1 MPRSSKI
8 LVIDTATEYVYLSLV
23 IDGAEAGFA
32 YQNDI
37 NNHAVTVMPL
47 LDGILQA
54 SGVKLRELTEVVV
67 GIGPGSYT
75 GVRIG
80 VSIAKM
86 IGYLNGIPVSTVSTL
101 ALLASGS
108 SEPKIWSFIDARRG
122 NAFMACFEQRDGSL
136 IPTIPDS
143 LENIEAFQTRID
155 PGYAKTVSGKPDA
168 VKILNSGLTTPVANV
183 HELVPN
189 YLQVTEAERNKGKA

>member
-1 MPRSSKI
+1 MPGSSKI
-8 LVIDTATEYVYLSLV
+8 LVIDTATEFVYLSLV
-23 IDGAEAGFA
+23 IDGTEAGFA
-32 YQNDI
+32 YKNDV

-47 LDGILQA
+47 LDEILRA
-54 SGVKLRELTEVVV
+54 SGVKLRELTGVVV

-122 NAFMACFEQRDGSL
+122 NAFMACFEQRDGL
-136 IPTIPDS
+136 LVPTIPDT
-143 LENIEAFQTRID
+143 LENIESFRNRID
-155 PGYAKTVSGKPDA
+155 SQYSRTVSGKPDA
-168 VKILNSGLTTPVANV
+168 VKILNSRLTSPVGNV

-189 YLQVTEAERNKGKA
+189 YLQVTEAERNKGKS

>member
-1 MPRSSKI
+1 MPGSSKI
-8 LVIDTATEYVYLSLV
+8 LVIDTATEYVFLSLV
-23 IDGAEAGFA
+23 IDGREVGSA

-47 LDGILQA
+47 LDGILRA
-54 SGVKLRELTEVVV
+54 SGVKLRELTGVVV

-86 IGYLNGIPVSTVSTL
+86 IGYLNEIPVSTVSTL
-101 ALLASGS
+101 ALLASSS
-108 SEPKIWSFIDARRG
+108 SEKRIWSFIDARRG
-122 NAFMACFEQRDGSL
+122 NAFMACFEQHDGFL
-136 IPTIPDS
+136 IQTVADS
-143 LENIEAFQTRID
+143 LENVEAFQSGI
-155 PGYAKTVSGKPDA
+155 GSEFVKTVCGRPIVS
-168 VKILNSGLTTPVANV
+168 KIFASGLTSLVPNV